1 MNTLWLKI
9 AAVAVAVL
17 VLVIVVG
24 NFAGKDKPAPAPAAA
39 PQSSSGDKSV
49 YDQFK
54 EDDKRL
60 NAAGQASTQPQA
72 ASQAQTAPAG
82 PNQTVAQAPVQPVR
96 IPKFKSLQEE
106 QQARGEELW
115 NMVLTSRKMGRLPGM
130 AYGDMVRY
138 CRQILRELP
147 GSKYAF
153 QAKGA
158 LADIPDRARTNYN
171 VTQQELDTLEFYK

>member
-72 ASQAQTAPAG
+72 ASQAQAAPAG

-96 IPKFKSLQEE
+96 IPKFKSLREE

-130 AYGDMVRY
+130 TYGQMVQY

-153 QAKGA
+153 QAKNA
-158 LADIPDRARTNYN
+158 LADIPEHAQRSCN
-171 VTQQELDTLEFYK
+171 VTQQELDTSEFYK